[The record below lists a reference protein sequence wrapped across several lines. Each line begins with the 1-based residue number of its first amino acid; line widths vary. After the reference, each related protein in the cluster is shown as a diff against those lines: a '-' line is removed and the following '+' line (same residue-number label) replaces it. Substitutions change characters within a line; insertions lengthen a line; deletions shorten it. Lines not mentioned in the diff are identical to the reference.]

1 MPARPARKFT
11 LKDTSK
17 KFGDVP
23 FTETMLTADAFNAQ
37 ISELTSLVVGL
48 SGEYMATVNALEALS
63 GEYAATVNDL
73 ETLSGELYA
82 TTPDASGDIWNL
94 SAAIAELRP
103 EEAAASN
110 KR

>member
-1 MPARPARKFT
+1 MPARPARKLT
-11 LKDTSK
+11 IRNNEMN
-17 KFGDVP
+17 FGEVP
-23 FTETMLTADAFNAQ
+23 FNHSILTAQAFNDT
-37 ISELTSLVVGL
+37 IEELTSLVGEL
-48 SGEYMATVNALEALS
+48 SGKVMSLS

-82 TTPDASGDIWNL
+82 TTLGASGDIWNL
-94 SAAIAELRP
+94 SAAIAELQP